1 MYPIDLPSFLP
12 VFLVLK
18 LYGLSTLDPQEWE
31 DPPTA
36 EDAHDDALDLAL
48 SVTQTPILGGGDDDG
63 NGDRT
68 MTRREMDD
76 PLGLKR
82 KLEIPR
88 GADLRSLAPTL
99 LSSKQFSPPAF
110 LSQYHPEATF
120 QDLQHGADNLRRNV
134 EERGEEVRILV
145 EREFGRFV
153 AVKGSTDAAYRDMKT
168 DLLAEG
174 SDHGTREIR
183 ETIKGECIDC
193 QALGDPLSSSPIER
207 FEGAKAQVHL
217 ERFRKKQVSVRS
229 TKKPSNEHQSCTKHP
244 DNPFS
249 PSDGTG
255 PSASLLSPLGN
266 GPSINN
272 SNLTEAQIHARKE
285 QQRRLL
291 GKIWKEVE
299 KVMAEMRTRLEDGL
313 RGNISP
319 DDGAVST
326 GAEDIWSGGQR
337 MELSVEDVEKSIEIL
352 LELNPKEDPVWL
364 YLDSQYRYIMSK
376 MKTVYQKRLK
386 QLEVIKANE
395 AIKTMDESA
404 RALNL
409 KRCIDQLMPEEVDP
423 DFEISSSAGS
433 QVWTAILELVRAVS
447 TVLVQTVP
455 EFWKICRG
463 YKEGKYRKKNAA
475 VSSDEIATGF
485 LRCRKM
491 TLDLI
496 KLYIS
501 LIGQFFTL
509 SDISVAASRK
519 PVQSPSQSSNI
530 DSATGN
536 SGPTIPDFVPRNA
549 NSLVTCHYAS
559 KVLAEIVES
568 TSEIDALTA
577 SSSSGTS
584 LTSPT
589 TSTDLGQETKK
600 ALREFV
606 ESCRWRLEEAICG
619 TWSQDAKDFFRLE
632 DWAINPSKI
641 GTTVYVQKIGTLQKN
656 NATVAWQVAGG
667 STEYGADKKIVP
679 AVFVNKIKGCFL
691 DSLYY
696 FMDGLVRLA
705 LSGEEP
711 LFSEHVLQQTHGIE
725 WRDKDTRILVTMSN
739 IHHLRTELLPN
750 MLQRFEALYGLKSV
764 DDKKVLANIIE
775 QVDDVL
781 FQDYLKRKRE
791 MFQSITAAGLLSPT
805 ADPLTNV
812 RPKDVRPY
820 MLKDLLY
827 LVDAH
832 AHVTNLAPALTQR
845 VIETLVGELAHSL
858 LQGFSQIQMMG
869 IGAMLSAT
877 LEVEFLDRTVLP
889 YVNQETMNVLNQIYA
904 SVSQA
909 YTAYKASPQG
919 SATEEDNLGG
929 ELEDLKRIL
938 MEARRATGVQFICFR
953 QQKG

>member
-1 MYPIDLPSFLP
+1 MSGKYEAALREYNKGLYLINNRPNQLLHISLPTS
-12 VFLVLK
+12 
-18 LYGLSTLDPQEWE
+18 
-31 DPPTA
+31 
-36 EDAHDDALDLAL
+36 
-48 SVTQTPILGGGDDDG
+48 GGS
-63 NGDRT
+63 
-68 MTRREMDD
+68 
-76 PLGLKR
+76 
-82 KLEIPR
+82 I
-88 GADLRSLAPTL
+88 GAP
-99 LSSKQFSPPAF
+99 SPM
-110 LSQYHPEATF
+110 
-120 QDLQHGADNLRRNV
+120 G
-134 EERGEEVRILV
+134 
-145 EREFGRFV
+145 
-153 AVKGSTDAAYRDMKT
+153 
-168 DLLAEG
+168 
-174 SDHGTREIR
+174 
-183 ETIKGECIDC
+183 
-193 QALGDPLSSSPIER
+193 
-207 FEGAKAQVHL
+207 
-217 ERFRKKQVSVRS
+217 
-229 TKKPSNEHQSCTKHP
+229 TKHP

-249 PSDGTG
+249 PIDGIG
-255 PSASLLSPLGN
+255 PGASLLSPSGN
-266 GPSINN
+266 GPVTNGT
-272 SNLTEAQIHARKE
+272 LTEAQIHARKE

-313 RGNISP
+313 RGNITP
-319 DDGAVST
+319 DEAAIST
-326 GAEDIWSGGQR
+326 GAEDSWSSGQR
-337 MELSVEDVEKSIEIL
+337 LELSVEDVEKSIE
-352 LELNPKEDPVWL
+352 
-364 YLDSQYRYIMSK
+364 
-376 MKTVYQKRLK
+376 
-386 QLEVIKANE
+386 ANE
-395 AIKTMDESA
+395 SVKTMDNNA

-423 DFEISSSAGS
+423 DYEISSSAGS

-463 YKEGKYRKKNAA
+463 YKEGKYRKKNTT

-509 SDISVAASRK
+509 SDISIAASRK
-519 PVQSPSQSSNI
+519 PVRSPSQSSTLNN
-530 DSATGN
+530 ATGD
-536 SGPTIPDFVPRNA
+536 SEPVIPDFVPRNA

-559 KVLAEIVES
+559 KILAEIVES

-577 SSSSGTS
+577 SGSGGSSVK
-584 LTSPT
+584 SPVA
-589 TSTDLGQETKK
+589 STDLGQETKK

-632 DWAINPSKI
+632 DWTINPSKI
-641 GTTVYVQKIGTLQKN
+641 GTT
-656 NATVAWQVAGG
+656 VAGG
-667 STEYGADKKIVP
+667 STEYGADK
-679 AVFVNKIKGCFL
+679 
-691 DSLYY
+691 
-696 FMDGLVRLA
+696 
-705 LSGEEP
+705 
-711 LFSEHVLQQTHGIE
+711 
-725 WRDKDTRILVTMSN
+725 
-739 IHHLRTELLPN
+739 LLPN

-764 DDKKVLANIIE
+764 DDKKVLANVIE

-791 MFQSITAAGLLSPT
+791 VFQSITVAGLLGPT
-805 ADPLTNV
+805 EDPLTNV

-832 AHVTNLAPALTQR
+832 AHVTNLAPALTQP

-858 LQGFSQIQMMG
+858 LEGFGQIRMMG

-909 YTAYKASPQG
+909 YTAYKASSQG
-919 SATEEDNLGG
+919 SATEDDNLGG

-953 QQKG
+953 QQKA